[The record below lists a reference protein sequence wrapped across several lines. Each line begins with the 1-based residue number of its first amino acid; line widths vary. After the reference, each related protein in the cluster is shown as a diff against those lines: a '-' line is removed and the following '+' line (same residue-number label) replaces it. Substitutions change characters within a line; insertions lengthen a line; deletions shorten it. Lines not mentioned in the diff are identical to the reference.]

1 MKLIVPLTLYSGNS
15 ILMLQNNIIL
25 TILFPMSIY
34 LKCGSLD
41 GLKGFPGSGKIHD
54 MEKEMNYQFTPSQ

>member
-1 MKLIVPLTLYSGNS
+1 
-15 ILMLQNNIIL
+15 
-25 TILFPMSIY
+25 MSIY